1 MYDAHTMEKQRQHM
15 VQKQLVERGINDPAV
30 LQAMETV
37 PRHLFMP
44 EDLWD
49 QAYDDRALPLPEG
62 QSISQPFIVALM
74 AEILKF
80 QGSER
85 VLDVG
90 TGSGY
95 AAAIMSMLSAE
106 VYSIERV
113 PALAET
119 AQTRLVELG
128 YNNIHVLPGDG
139 TYGLLE
145 YAPYDAI
152 NIAAASPWVPLPL
165 REQLANGGRLVIP
178 VGGRHE
184 QLLLRLVKK
193 QDAIH
198 TERFGGV
205 RFVPLLG
212 EHAWEN

>member
-1 MYDAHTMEKQRQHM
+1 MNDTMEKQRQHM
-15 VQKQLVERGINDPAV
+15 VQKQLVERGINDQAV

-74 AEILKF
+74 AEILSF

-113 PALAET
+113 PALAES
-119 AQTRLVELG
+119 AQARLVELG

-139 TYGLLE
+139 TSGLLE
-145 YAPYDAI
+145 HAPYDAI

-184 QLLLRLVKK
+184 QLLLRLTKK
-193 QDAIH
+193 QEAIY